1 MAKLWGGRFQ
11 AENTKLLE
19 QFNASIPFDYKLW
32 KYDILGSKIHSKM
45 LCKIGVLSEEELMLI
60 HQGLDR
66 IAKDIQDN
74 FFNFDIAD
82 EDIHMAIESALIRD
96 IGEVG
101 KKLHTARSRNDQ
113 VALDFRL
120 YVLDSNQQIQQL
132 LITLMQTLLEIAKD
146 HIHTIMPGMTHLQ
159 HAQPVNFGFHIV
171 AWCMNFKRDLERLS
185 NSYARNNYM
194 PLGVGAM
201 AGTPY
206 KNDRDMMAKDLGFI
220 APTLNAMDTVSDRD
234 FALDLLYDL
243 SMIAMH
249 ISRIAEELV
258 LWSSYEFKFIDIS
271 DAYATGSSIMPQKKN
286 PDVPEL
292 LRGKSGR
299 VFGNLFALLSV
310 MKGLPFA
317 YNKDTQEDKE
327 RVFDSVET
335 ISLSLEILNEVLK
348 TMSISKENML
358 RMAQVGHLS
367 ATDLA
372 DFLVRECGIAF
383 REAHHIT
390 GKIVAYAESKNQDI
404 SMLDEEEILGLDSRI
419 KKGVKAVLN
428 LEASMNARDSI
439 GGTASIQTQKQIET
453 LQEWIKHYNE
463 K

>member
-1 MAKLWGGRFQ
+1 MAKLWGGRFKT
-11 AENTKLLE
+11 ENTKLLE

-45 LCKIGVLSEEELMLI
+45 LCKIGVLSEEELILI

-66 IAKDIQDN
+66 IAKNIQDN
-74 FFNFDIAD
+74 LFNFDIAD

-132 LITLMQTLLEIAKD
+132 LITLMQTLLEIAKN
-146 HIHTIMPGMTHLQ
+146 HIYTIMPGMTHLQ
-159 HAQPVNFGFHIV
+159 HAQPINFGFHIV
-171 AWCMNFKRDLERLS
+171 AWCMNFKRDIERLS
-185 NSYARNNYM
+185 DSYKRNNYM

-249 ISRIAEELV
+249 VSRIAEELV
-258 LWSSYEFKFIDIS
+258 LWSSYEFKFISIS

-299 VFGNLFALLSV
+299 VFGNLFSLLTV

-335 ISLSLEILNEVLK
+335 IGLSLEILNEVLK
-348 TMSISKENML
+348 TMNISKENMIK
-358 RMAQVGHLS
+358 MAQIGHLS

-390 GKIVAYAESKNQDI
+390 GKIVAYAETKNKDI
-404 SMLDEEEILGLDSRI
+404 SMLEEEEILSLDSRI
-419 KKGVKAVLN
+419 KRGVKAVLN
-428 LEASMNARDSI
+428 LEASMNARDSM
-439 GGTASIQTQKQIET
+439 GGTASIQTQDQIKI
-453 LQEWIKHYNE
+453 LQEWIKSYNE

>member
-19 QFNASIPFDYKLW
+19 RFNASIPFDYKLW

-74 FFNFDIAD
+74 LFNFDIAD

-159 HAQPVNFGFHIV
+159 HAQPVNFGFHII

-390 GKIVAYAESKNQDI
+390 GKIVAYAELKNKDI
-404 SMLDEEEILGLDSRI
+404 SMLDEEEILGLDGRI